1 MQIPNTFKLRTGAIQ
16 LADLDANFDIIQVT
30 VNTQAETI
38 LKVQTDISNIQTSIA
53 NYSAIPIG
61 CIVMWGGSVSNI
73 PSGWRICDGT
83 NNTPDLR
90 DRFVIGARSDS
101 TSPATTFVTGAD
113 TKTGGNKDS
122 VVVSHGH
129 TATSYGTSSG
139 SLTADSDAWSVT
151 FRAEDGATLVP
162 VASSGGASIVN
173 YGSDPARM
181 TTVTNNF
188 VYNTGLSISRS
199 RSHTHTPTITT
210 TVTTTVTDSGTSGT
224 NRNLP
229 PYYAL
234 AYIMKV

>member
-38 LKVQTDISNIQTSIA
+38 GRIQTDISNLVTSIA
-53 NYSAIPIG
+53 NFSAIPIG
-61 CIVMWGGSVSNI
+61 CIVMWGGSVGSI
-73 PSGWRICDGT
+73 PSGWRLCDGT

-113 TKTGGNKDS
+113 TKSGGTKDA
-122 VVVSHGH
+122 VVVNHGH
-129 TATSYGTSSG
+129 TATSYATSSG
-139 SLTADSDAWSVT
+139 SLTSDTDSWSAT
-151 FRAEDGATLVP
+151 FYTTDSGMYGISGD
-162 VASSGGASIVN
+162 VANAGYNGN
-173 YGSDPARM
+173 TFNDNFYSDQNNENRGI
-181 TTVTNNF
+181 TV
-188 VYNTGLSISRS
+188 SHSHA
-199 RSHTHTPTITT
+199 HTHTPTITT
-210 TVTTTVTDSGTSGT
+210 TVSTTVNNSGETGT
-224 NRNLP
+224 NKNLP

>member
-38 LKVQTDISNIQTSIA
+38 LKVQTDIDTLETSIA
-53 NYSAIPIG
+53 NFSAIPIG
-61 CIVMWGGSVSNI
+61 CIVMWGGTINSI
-73 PSGWRICDGT
+73 PSGWRLCDGT

-101 TSPATTFVTGAD
+101 SSPATTFVTGAD

-122 VVVSHGH
+122 VVVNHGH
-129 TATSYGTSSG
+129 TATSYATSSG
-139 SLTADSDAWSVT
+139 SLTSDTDAWSAQ
-151 FRAEDGATLVP
+151 FYASDSGLYAQGGIASNAGGNGATF
-162 VASSGGASIVN
+162 N
-173 YGSDPARM
+173 D
-181 TTVTNNF
+181 TFNTETNNENRS
-188 VYNTGLSISRS
+188 VILSRS
-199 RSHTHTPTITT
+199 HSHTHTPTITT
-210 TVTTTVTDSGTSGT
+210 SVTTTVTNIGEVGT

>member
-73 PSGWRICDGT
+73 PSGWRLCDGT

-113 TKTGGNKDS
+113 TKSGGNKDS

-129 TATSYGTSSG
+129 TATSYASSSG
-139 SLTADSDAWSVT
+139 SLSSDSDAWSAT
-151 FRAEDGATLVP
+151 FYANDSGLYAAGGS
-162 VASSGGASIVN
+162 ASNAGYNGNTFDDNFYSS
-173 YGSDPARM
+173 
-181 TTVTNNF
+181 TNNENRG
-188 VYNTGLSISRS
+188 VTISRS
-199 RSHTHTPTITT
+199 HSHSHTATITT